1 MSSIQPRCGR
11 YHPVLREMLAENHL
25 ALSDFMVPLFIK
37 PRADMVASRGEYAML
52 QAAIKRAGARIIIS
66 YFAEEMPQLFKR
78 SCL

>member
-1 MSSIQPRCGR
+1 MSSIQPRRGR
-11 YHPVLREMLAENHL
+11 YHPVLREMLAETHL

-52 QAAIKRAGARIIIS
+52 QAAIKRAGERITS
-66 YFAEEMPQLFKR
+66 CFAEEMPQLFKR